1 MRTNA
6 MRKEVDAVPTARAVQ
21 GDLFAPVL
29 QAYMGAEVLS
39 NDQLYASLVDTG
51 HLTRSEVDAK
61 TPVGKAAA
69 LHSLAKRRVRW
80 YQVEMKARG
89 IIERVPEQRGKW
101 RLAAG
106 LPEDAQDAKLTPA
119 APGVM
124 HIATSTDL
132 GVAIWGSCLDVFG
145 GLEESIAVCITS
157 PPYPLAKA
165 RAYGNVTATEWV
177 DWICRHLE
185 PIIKRLIPGGSLAVN
200 VSNDVFEPGM
210 PSRSTY
216 RERFVIAMEDRFGL
230 HKMDEKIWHNNS
242 KAPGPCQWASRRRMQ
257 LNTAYEPVY
266 VFCNDPLKSFASNQ
280 RVLQAHSQEHLRLIQ
295 GGGEKRA
302 RTNSDGAYRIR
313 RGAFSKETAGRIP
326 KNVLAFGHTDKEGRR
341 LQALARM
348 LHLPPHGA
356 SMPLALAIFLVQFLS
371 RPGDLVVD
379 PFGGTLT
386 TAKACE
392 MLGRLWLASEIMAE
406 YVYLGGLRFD
416 GCAVA
421 A

>member
-1 MRTNA
+1 MAFEA
-6 MRKEVDAVPTARAVQ
+6 MSKILNPTQ

-39 NDQLYASLVDTG
+39 NDQLYETLVESG
-51 HLTRSEVDAK
+51 HLTRSELDTR
-61 TPVGKAAA
+61 TPVGKAGTE
-69 LHSLAKRRVRW
+69 HCMAKTRVRW

-89 IIERVPEQRGKW
+89 IIERVPEQRGQW

-106 LPEDAQDAKLTPA
+106 MHEDADATKLTPA
-119 APGVM
+119 RPGVM
-124 HIATSTDL
+124 HIGTSTDL

-165 RAYGNVTATEWV
+165 RAYGNVTVHEWV

-185 PIIKRLIPGGSLAVN
+185 PIIKRLVPGGSLAVN
-200 VSNDVFEPGM
+200 VSNDVFEPGL

-230 HKMDEKIWHNNS
+230 HKMDEKIWQNES
-242 KAPGPCQWASRRRMQ
+242 KAPGPYQWASRKRMQ
-257 LNTAYEPVY
+257 LNTGYEPVY

-280 RVLQAHSQEHLRLIQ
+280 RVLQPHSAEHLRLIQ

-313 RGAFSKETAGRIP
+313 QGAFSNETAGRIP
-326 KNVLAFGHTDKEGRR
+326 KNVLSFGHADKENRR
-341 LQALARM
+341 LQALARRQG
-348 LHLPPHGA
+348 LPPHGA

-406 YVYLGGLRFD
+406 YVYLGGHRFD
-416 GCAVA
+416 DCNLA